1 MAQKRSILVGMGSVG
16 KLHFQS
22 MTDLGLRV
30 DVVDPFLASIDSPG
44 NGWLY
49 KSLGDLAG
57 NEAEYNYAVVAN
69 WGPDH
74 FRTIQSLISLGV
86 SRFLIEKPVSTSFSE
101 LRSLE
106 DMVGAGQIA
115 FRTNWTKK
123 AQGISE
129 YLKRL
134 DELPS
139 SIYFHGGALCLSTNG
154 IHWLELAMS
163 LFQEVPES
171 VTADVSI
178 DYINPRSEN
187 LGFVDGVA
195 TWKFPS
201 GRRFSVILDNHSSMA
216 GTLEINYRDER
227 LVLGQNNVIE
237 RQLRNPVELDSD
249 RRVTRVGMP
258 LKDEDFLEPRFL
270 TYETAITKTHQ
281 EILKLRDLNDK
292 QKMRHDLNVSKWLI
306 AALMSSELS
315 SQVSSENL
323 EKLYWKETYS
333 WPIS

>member
-1 MAQKRSILVGMGSVG
+1 
-16 KLHFQS
+16 

-30 DVVDPFLASIDSPG
+30 DVVDPFLDSKDSPG
-44 NGWLY
+44 SGLLY
-49 KSLGDLAG
+49 RSLEDLAG
-57 NEAEYNYAVVAN
+57 NQAEYNYAVVAN
-69 WGPDH
+69 WAPDH
-74 FRTIQSLISLGV
+74 FRTVQSLISIGV
-86 SRFLIEKPVSTSFSE
+86 SRFLIEKPISSSFSE

-106 DMVGAGQIA
+106 DLVDSGEIA
-115 FRTNWTKK
+115 FKTNWTKK

-129 YLKRL
+129 YLKKL
-134 DELPS
+134 DQLPS
-139 SIYFHGGALCLSTNG
+139 SISFIGGALCLSTNG

-195 TWKFPS
+195 TWRFPS
-201 GRRFSVILDNHSSMA
+201 GRRFSVILDNHSSIA

-227 LVLGQNNVIE
+227 LVLGQNNVME

-249 RRVTRVGMP
+249 RRVTRVGMT
-258 LKDEDFLEPRFL
+258 LKDEDFLEPRFIP
-270 TYETAITKTHQ
+270 YETAINKTHQ
-281 EILKLRDLNDK
+281 EILKLQDLDDE
-292 QKMRHDLNVSKWLI
+292 QKMKHDINVNKWLI

-315 SQVSSENL
+315 SKVSSTKL
-323 EKLYWKETYS
+323 EELYLKETYS